1 MRFTDIAFAVLLVSE
16 SALAAPRPRGKRGEA
31 LAITLIPREFSDFAK
46 RNQPSPQQIAAN
58 GRACGNTVQQGV
70 CDNGRCGNFVAP
82 TGFEVVPGA
91 DLQCGGTSRT

>member
-1 MRFTDIAFAVLLVSE
+1 MHLSGFAFALLLVSE
-16 SALAAPRPRGKRGEA
+16 VAFAAPRPRGMRGEA

-46 RNQPSPQQIAAN
+46 RNKPSAQQIAAN
-58 GRACGNTVQQGV
+58 GHACGNAIQQGV

-91 DLQCGGTSRT
+91 DSQCGGVV

>member
-1 MRFTDIAFAVLLVSE
+1 MRFSDIAFTLLLVSE
-16 SALAAPRPRGKRGEA
+16 GVSAAPRPRGARGEA

-46 RNQPSPQQIAAN
+46 RNKPSPQQIAAN

-91 DLQCGGTSRT
+91 DLQCGGVSRV